1 MFRYLKAQPEDS
13 YTAVLAQLKAPI
25 LVFVLC
31 ILLSGCGQTV
41 RAPITDKQVGSTNAN
56 RPKYPSSTASKSRS
70 APKVYTVVRGDTLQA
85 IAWRFGLNHHEI
97 ARWNN
102 IRNANLI
109 YVGQRLRLTAPA
121 SRTQTTSKPKKAA
134 STKPASGK
142 PKTAQATKLS
152 WQWPAEGKVSK
163 ANSAL
168 GARGIEIHGKRGSE
182 IKAAAAGKVVYSG
195 NGLRGYGNLVIIQHN
210 DVYLSAYAHNE
221 KIQVQEGAVVRAG
234 QLIAS
239 MGNSGT
245 KQVMLHFEIRRNGK
259 AVEPINY
266 LPRR

>member
-1 MFRYLKAQPEDS
+1 MFRCLKAQPEDS
-13 YTAVLAQLKAPI
+13 HTVVIAQLKAPI
-25 LVFVLC
+25 LVWVLC
-31 ILLSGCGQTV
+31 MLLSGCGQTV
-41 RAPITDKQVGSTNAN
+41 RAPITDKHIGTADAN
-56 RPKYPSSTASKSRS
+56 RPKYSSPPASKSRS
-70 APKVYTVVRGDTLQA
+70 APKVYTVIRGDTLQA

-109 YVGQRLRLTAPA
+109 YVGQRLRLTAPGT
-121 SRTQTTSKPKKAA
+121 RKQTTSKPRKSAPAKQAA
-134 STKPASGK
+134 GK
-142 PKTAQATKLS
+142 PKTVISAKLS
-152 WQWPAEGKVSK
+152 WQWPAVGKVSK

-168 GARGIEIHGKRGSE
+168 GARGIEIHGKRGSA

-210 DVYLSAYAHNE
+210 DTYLSAYAHNE
-221 KIQVQEGAVVRAG
+221 KIQVAEGEVVGAG

>member
-1 MFRYLKAQPEDS
+1 MFRCLKAQPE
-13 YTAVLAQLKAPI
+13 YLHAVFFAQLKAP
-25 LVFVLC
+25 LVLC
-31 ILLSGCGQTV
+31 VMCVLLSACGQTV
-41 RAPITDKQVGSTNAN
+41 RAPITDKQVGGNTSASSKYAT
-56 RPKYPSSTASKSRS
+56 PKTSKRRA

-85 IAWRFGLNHHEI
+85 IAWKFGLNHHEL
-97 ARWNN
+97 ARWNK

-109 YVGQRLRLTAPA
+109 YVGQRLRLTPPSKAQNHPTPKKIAPA
-121 SRTQTTSKPKKAA
+121 KRTPKKAQPSKA
-134 STKPASGK
+134 A
-142 PKTAQATKLS
+142 KLS
-152 WQWPAEGKVSK
+152 WQWPAQGKVSK

-168 GARGIEIHGKRGSE
+168 GARGIEIHGKRGSD

-210 DVYLSAYAHNE
+210 NTYLSAYAHNE
-221 KIQVQEGAVVRAG
+221 KIRVKEGAVVRAG
-234 QLIAS
+234 QSIAS